1 MISTEQKR
9 RIVGEIASRSKNYAS
24 NAAFAQAL
32 EINPA
37 QLSRLLKGEHDKVL
51 SDDNFLRIAQEM
63 GIDLKENEWK
73 TAKTPTFAKITSQL
87 ATCQSES
94 ISAMMIDEAGVG
106 KTHAAKEYVKTHANS
121 IYIDCSQVKS
131 RQLLIREIARKFGV
145 NPRGRYADVYKNL
158 VFYINTSSQAP
169 LIILDEAGD
178 LQYAA
183 FLELK
188 ALWNA
193 TENMCGFY
201 MMGADGLKA
210 KIERN
215 IDNEKVGYTEM
226 FRRFGSR
233 FQKSCPDGKEASEEF
248 MKEQIS
254 LVAKANGMDNV
265 QKLYVLTGGSLTR
278 LKIEY
283 LKAKRNGQA
292 R

>member
-145 NPRGRYADVYKNL
+145 NPRGRYADVYKR
-158 VFYINTSSQAP
+158 QATCNMP
-169 LIILDEAGD
+169 LS
-178 LQYAA
+178 
-183 FLELK
+183 
-188 ALWNA
+188 WN
-193 TENMCGFY
+193 
-201 MMGADGLKA
+201 
-210 KIERN
+210 
-215 IDNEKVGYTEM
+215 
-226 FRRFGSR
+226 
-233 FQKSCPDGKEASEEF
+233 
-248 MKEQIS
+248 
-254 LVAKANGMDNV
+254 
-265 QKLYVLTGGSLTR
+265 
-278 LKIEY
+278 
-283 LKAKRNGQA
+283 
-292 R
+292 

>member
-1 MISTEQKR
+1 
-9 RIVGEIASRSKNYAS
+9 
-24 NAAFAQAL
+24 
-32 EINPA
+32 
-37 QLSRLLKGEHDKVL
+37 
-51 SDDNFLRIAQEM
+51 
-63 GIDLKENEWK
+63 
-73 TAKTPTFAKITSQL
+73 
-87 ATCQSES
+87 
-94 ISAMMIDEAGVG
+94 
-106 KTHAAKEYVKTHANS
+106 
-121 IYIDCSQVKS
+121 
-131 RQLLIREIARKFGV
+131 
-145 NPRGRYADVYKNL
+145 
-158 VFYINTSSQAP
+158 
-169 LIILDEAGD
+169 
-178 LQYAA
+178 
-183 FLELK
+183 
-188 ALWNA
+188 
-193 TENMCGFY
+193 